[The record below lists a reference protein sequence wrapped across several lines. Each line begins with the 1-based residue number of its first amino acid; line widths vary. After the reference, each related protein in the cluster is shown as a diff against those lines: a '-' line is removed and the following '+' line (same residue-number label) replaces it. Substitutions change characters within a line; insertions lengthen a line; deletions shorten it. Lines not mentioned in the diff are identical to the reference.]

1 MGVKWIK
8 LDKAGSTNSYIS
20 ELIKEG
26 KGVEK
31 LVVIAEYQE
40 HGRGQGSHLWH
51 SRKGENLLMSL
62 LLYPAFLSASE
73 QFQLS
78 RVASLAICDT
88 LESMGVE
95 PVIKWPN
102 DILASRGK
110 IAGILIEHAISGGN
124 LSYSIIGIGLNLN
137 QLVFPDFPI
146 SATSLTLEK
155 GITTDPNGMAETL
168 LEKILDR
175 YKLLKEGDG
184 EVLEREYLD
193 RLHMLNQPA
202 SFMVDGEEFA
212 GMIRGVNNYGEL
224 LVEIEDRIQ
233 TFGHQEIKF
242 RG

>member
-8 LDKAGSTNSYIS
+8 LDKTGSTNSYIV
-20 ELIKEG
+20 ELIKKG
-26 KGVEK
+26 KGVEE

-88 LESMGVE
+88 LESVGVKS
-95 PVIKWPN
+95 VIKWPN

-155 GITTDPNGMAETL
+155 GITTDLNGMAVTL

-202 SFMVDGEEFA
+202 SFVVGGEAHA

-224 LVEIEDRIQ
+224 LVEIEDRIK
-233 TFGHQEIKF
+233 TFGHQEISLKV
-242 RG
+242 